1 MAAVKGY
8 VEKIKYRNEDN
19 GYSVL
24 SVTGADDGE
33 EYILVGNFSYISEG
47 ELVEAAGRMT
57 EHPIYGE
64 RAGRHCLHGTIFRL
78 RCHQRHRGCFGY
90 KDSEKI
96 QDGYIQDYGGR
107 AGTAGRD

>member
-33 EYILVGNFSYISEG
+33 AVSYTHLTLPTIL
-47 ELVEAAGRMT
+47 LV
-57 EHPIYGE
+57 
-64 RAGRHCLHGTIFRL
+64 
-78 RCHQRHRGCFGY
+78 
-90 KDSEKI
+90 
-96 QDGYIQDYGGR
+96 
-107 AGTAGRD
+107 